1 MIIHLRRE
9 GISVKCCG
17 NIRKCKGVCVMGG
30 GGGGWVRQEGGK
42 GRVKQCGK

>member
-1 MIIHLRRE
+1 M
-9 GISVKCCG
+9 KCCG
-17 NIRKCKGVCVMGG
+17 NIRKCKGVCVMGGGVGGGG

>member
-30 GGGGWVRQEGGK
+30 GGGLGEAGGWER
-42 GRVKQCGK
+42 

>member
-1 MIIHLRRE
+1 M
-9 GISVKCCG
+9 KCCG

-30 GGGGWVRQEGGK
+30 GGGVGGGWVRQEGGK

>member
-30 GGGGWVRQEGGK
+30 GGWVWQEGGK

>member
-30 GGGGWVRQEGGK
+30 GGLGGGLGEAGGWER
-42 GRVKQCGK
+42 

>member
-1 MIIHLRRE
+1 M
-9 GISVKCCG
+9 KCCG
-17 NIRKCKGVCVMGG
+17 NIRKCKGVCVMG

>member
-17 NIRKCKGVCVMGG
+17 NIRKCKGVCVMGVG
-30 GGGGWVRQEGGK
+30 GGGLGEAGGWER
-42 GRVKQCGK
+42 